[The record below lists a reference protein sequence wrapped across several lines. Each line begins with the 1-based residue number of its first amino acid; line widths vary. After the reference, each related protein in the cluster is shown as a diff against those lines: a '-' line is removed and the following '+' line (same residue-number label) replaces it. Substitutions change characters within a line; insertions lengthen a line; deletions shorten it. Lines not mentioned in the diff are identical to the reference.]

1 MTFFKTLISSVLVLL
16 LLIGV
21 SLSDSHDKEQNIIEK
36 AKEINQK
43 VKQQQ
48 ATGVTSSEEP
58 LPLNDPFVGD
68 ASMSGRTEV
77 TLLENNTNA
86 STEPKSGQSLYN
98 FKLVGVVS
106 SEIDSF
112 ATLINAG
119 GDVLTLKVSEELS
132 PGVKLVALNNKEAV
146 FETDGASY
154 LVINFKN
161 QIVAAARIC
170 TLYLINVFFFSKEVV
185 IVQICSELHLTTL
198 QTFFFF

>member
-1 MTFFKTLISSVLVLL
+1 MNFFRNLVILILTLFITYSAHA
-16 LLIGV
+16 
-21 SLSDSHDKEQNIIEK
+21 DSHDKEQNIVEK

-77 TLLENNTNA
+77 TLLVNNTNA

-106 SEIDSF
+106 SQMDSF

-119 GDVLTLKVSEELS
+119 GDVLTIKISEELS

-146 FETDGASY
+146 FETEGASY

-161 QIVAAARIC
+161 QIVERAR
-170 TLYLINVFFFSKEVV
+170 
-185 IVQICSELHLTTL
+185 
-198 QTFFFF
+198 

>member
-106 SEIDSF
+106 SLS
-112 ATLINAG
+112 LIH
-119 GDVLTLKVSEELS
+119 
-132 PGVKLVALNNKEAV
+132 
-146 FETDGASY
+146 
-154 LVINFKN
+154 I
-161 QIVAAARIC
+161 
-170 TLYLINVFFFSKEVV
+170 
-185 IVQICSELHLTTL
+185 
-198 QTFFFF
+198 